1 MVTEKQLALVGR
13 IYEVPL
19 QPDKWTPVLDEFA
32 GNVGAAG
39 ASLHVFDMSSNRYRQ
54 EVLTSNYLLSE
65 KKTQLQA
72 WEPESEVDQKAFAAM
87 RRFRDNQ
94 FRSDFEIMGISENR
108 RSEILPVI
116 DFLRENFDVDH
127 RSACQLS
134 LHGAWTDVLAV
145 QFTLGRGAM
154 TIKEQQ
160 AASVFVPH
168 WARAVELHR
177 TFLALRTRYNAV
189 LAALDHLHIGICV
202 MSHYGDLVMKNLE
215 IERISDAYDGLSF
228 TRSGGIHINDE
239 EAFGQ
244 FRDAINQ
251 ALRTAKGAGAFPGK
265 VIAIPRRSGED
276 PFLVEV
282 MPLRDT
288 AGELDRNF
296 LGALVVLIDPTRTDK
311 ISTEGMA
318 SIYRLTG
325 AESEICRLIALGM
338 ETDEVADTK
347 NISRETVRTH
357 VKRILEKTSTNNRA
371 QLVRLAHKVNLPIG

>member
-39 ASLHVFDMSSNRYRQ
+39 ASLHVFDMSSNRHKLD
-54 EVLTSNYLLSE
+54 VLTTNYLS
-65 KKTQLQA
+65 KQG
-72 WEPESEVDQKAFAAM
+72 EVAISDWDKVGKDDQTAYQEM
-87 RRFRDNQ
+87 LRYCDQ
-94 FRSDFEIMGISENR
+94 EFRSDFQLIGIHENE
-108 RSEILPVI
+108 RSDVLGGVNW
-116 DFLRENFDVDH
+116 LRNYFGVDH
-127 RSACQLS
+127 RAACRLN

-145 QFTLGRGAM
+145 QFALGRGAM
-154 TIKEQQ
+154 TIEEQQ
-160 AASVFVPH
+160 AGSVFVPH

-177 TFLALRTRYNAV
+177 TFLALRTRYNAA

-215 IERISDAYDGLSF
+215 IERISDAYDGFSF

-244 FRDAINQ
+244 FRDAIDQ
-251 ALRTAKGAGAFPGK
+251 ALRTAKGTGAFPGK

>member
-1 MVTEKQLALVGR
+1 MKCPCSLISGGA
-13 IYEVPL
+13 
-19 QPDKWTPVLDEFA
+19 VLDEFA
-32 GNVGAAG
+32 GSVGAAG

-54 EVLTSNYLLSE
+54 ELLTSNYLLHE
-65 KKTQLQA
+65 KKSQLKA
-72 WEPESEVDQKAFAAM
+72 WEPEGEVDQKAFAAM
-87 RRFRDNQ
+87 RRFHDNR
-94 FRSDFEIMGISENR
+94 FRSDFEIMGVSEDR

-116 DFLRENFDVDH
+116 DFLRENFEVDH
-127 RSACQLS
+127 RSACRLS

-145 QFTLGRGAM
+145 QFALGRGGM
-154 TIKEQQ
+154 SIEEQQ

-168 WARAVELHR
+168 WARVVELHR
-177 TFLALRTRYNAV
+177 TFLALRTRYNAA
-189 LAALDHLHIGICV
+189 LAALDHLHIGVCV
-202 MSHYGDLVMKNLE
+202 ISHYGDMAMKNVE
-215 IERISDAYDGLSF
+215 IDRISDAHDGFSF

-239 EAFGQ
+239 EAYGQ
-244 FRDAINQ
+244 FRDAIDQ
-251 ALRTAKGAGAFPGK
+251 ALRTANGTGTIPER

-276 PFLVEV
+276 PFLAEV

-296 LGALVVLIDPTRTDK
+296 RGALVLLVDPARTDK

-318 SIYRLTG
+318 SLYHLTG

-338 ETDEVADTK
+338 ETDEVADIK

-357 VKRILEKTSTNNRA
+357 VKRILEKTNTNNRA